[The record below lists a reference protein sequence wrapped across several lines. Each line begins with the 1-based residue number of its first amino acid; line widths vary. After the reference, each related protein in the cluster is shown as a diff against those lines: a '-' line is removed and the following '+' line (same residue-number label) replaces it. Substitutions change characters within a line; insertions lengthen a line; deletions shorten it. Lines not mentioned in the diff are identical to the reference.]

1 MDVHPEM
8 TRRLHLVFGG
18 ELIEPNAARF
28 RDLDKVE
35 VIGLFPDYESARAAW
50 KEASQRTVDNALMRY
65 FIARLSRIEDCPASE
80 FDGADSPP
88 ENGGA

>member
-1 MDVHPEM
+1 M

-18 ELIEPNAARF
+18 ELIDPKAARF
-28 RDLDKVE
+28 RDLEKVE
-35 VIGLFPDYESARAAW
+35 VVGLFPDYESARAAW

-65 FIARLSRIEDCPASE
+65 FIARLGRIEDCPASD

-88 ENGGA
+88 DSGKA